1 VPDEG
6 DLVDLERTVQ
16 ELVDRQQIADV
27 LYRYASTIDYKD
39 YTTMRT
45 LFTDDAV
52 GKYGDAEPIHGADK
66 IIAWIDSM
74 TQDRAWQHHK
84 LTVYHI
90 DVDGDVAKTLTYHTS
105 HQTTVDDPDRVIVI
119 VARYKDSL
127 RREGGTWKIFDK
139 YMEVGWVEERHFS
152 QAGRP

>member
-16 ELVDRQQIADV
+16 ELADRQQIADV

-39 YTTMRT
+39 YATMRT

-52 GKYGDAEPIHGADK
+52 GKYGDADPIHGADK

-90 DVDGDVAKTLTYHTS
+90 DIDGDVAKTLTYHTS
-105 HQTTVDDPDRVIVI
+105 HQTTVEDPDRVIVI

-127 RREGGTWKIFDK
+127 RREGETWKIFDK
-139 YMEVGWVEERHFS
+139 YMEVGWVEERRFS